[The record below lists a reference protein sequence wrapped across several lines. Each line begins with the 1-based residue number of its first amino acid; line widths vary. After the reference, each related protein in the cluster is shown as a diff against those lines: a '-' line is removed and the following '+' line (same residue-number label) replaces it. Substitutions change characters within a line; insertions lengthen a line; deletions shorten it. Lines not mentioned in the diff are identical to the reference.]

1 MNENNI
7 EFFKEIEKKWQKIW
21 DEKQIYYSNPD
32 KGKPKF
38 FVTFPYPYVS
48 GFLHIGTALS
58 LTRVDIIARY
68 KRLKGY
74 NVLFPQGFHLTGSPI
89 VAKSWRLRNGD
100 KKLIKELKDEGVS
113 DEDIEKLKD
122 PAGWALYFVE
132 KAEEDI
138 KNLGCSIDW
147 RRKFY
152 TTYLHPWYNKFIEW
166 QYRKLK
172 EKGLV
177 ITGKHPVVY
186 DPVANIPVG
195 DHDRPDEYAGIGP
208 TEGYIILFRLK
219 DENIILPAFTL
230 RPETL
235 YGVTNIWINPNRKY
249 SIYLDKESGNKYI
262 LPDTIVVDEFNA
274 QGYKLEKIKDIDVKE
289 LIGKECINPL
299 TNEVVPILPAE
310 FVDTKTGTGIVMS
323 VPSHAPYD
331 YIGLRDLLNTEYK
344 EIAKKCLD
352 NMKVLFKVPGYN
364 IPAKEI
370 VEKMKINNQK
380 DVQKLEDATKEVYS
394 LEYYNGVLTDIFGKY
409 SGMKIYEAKD
419 NIAKDFID
427 KNIAKIHYT
436 LKPRF
441 ESRYGNQCIVKI
453 IDNQWFLKYSD
464 PEWKKLAHECVD
476 NMNFYPENVRQDFHQ
491 KIDWLKDW
499 ACAHNKDELGTPLP
513 WDKSW
518 VIESLS
524 DSTIYMAFYTI
535 AHLIKNIN
543 PDKIE
548 DDLFDYIFLNKGNEE
563 EIIRKYGDIVKKMKE
578 EFEYWYPVDLRSSG
592 KDLIPNHLSFFIFH
606 HVAIF
611 DKKYWPRG
619 IAINGYAVDALG
631 RKMSKSLGN
640 YISLKDALR
649 KYSADILRFIIA
661 MSANSSYDDAK
672 IDLGKSEF
680 VMKYLI
686 SFYNY
691 SIENY
696 NKHKEYEKSYID
708 LWFENKLNKLAKE
721 IEDEYGKLNYMNV
734 INKIFE
740 LDNSFEWYLKR
751 ASGKINGKIVN
762 KYIEY
767 KAIFLYPIVPHI
779 ISEIFEKIGLDPFNI
794 RYPENLSYTDE
805 YEKYEKYV
813 KSVRDDL
820 IKLKILMNNK
830 IFNKVKI
837 IIASK
842 EKYELF
848 NELRNNKNKI
858 DEFLNNYPNYR
869 DILSFVK
876 KNIYILDEFLDRE
889 KEYELLNSAVDLFKS
904 ELNVKDIIIEYEEES
919 EESKKNRAMPYKPA
933 IVFLE

>member
-219 DENIILPAFTL
+219 DENTILPAFTL

-235 YGVTNIWINPNRKY
+235 YGVTNIWINPNGKY
-249 SIYLDKESGNKYI
+249 SVYLDKENSNKYI

-274 QGYKLEKIKDIDVKE
+274 QGYKLEKIKDIDIKE

-299 TNEVVPILPAE
+299 TNEEVPILPAE
-310 FVDTKTGTGIVMS
+310 FVDIKTGTGIVMS

-352 NMKVLFKVPGYN
+352 NMKVLFKVQGYN

-370 VEKMKINNQK
+370 AEKMKINNQK

-394 LEYYNGVLTDIFGKY
+394 LEYYNGILTDIFGQ
-409 SGMKIYEAKD
+409 I
-419 NIAKDFID
+419 
-427 KNIAKIHYT
+427 
-436 LKPRF
+436 
-441 ESRYGNQCIVKI
+441 
-453 IDNQWFLKYSD
+453 
-464 PEWKKLAHECVD
+464 
-476 NMNFYPENVRQDFHQ
+476 
-491 KIDWLKDW
+491 
-499 ACAHNKDELGTPLP
+499 
-513 WDKSW
+513 
-518 VIESLS
+518 
-524 DSTIYMAFYTI
+524 
-535 AHLIKNIN
+535 
-543 PDKIE
+543 
-548 DDLFDYIFLNKGNEE
+548 
-563 EIIRKYGDIVKKMKE
+563 
-578 EFEYWYPVDLRSSG
+578 
-592 KDLIPNHLSFFIFH
+592 
-606 HVAIF
+606 
-611 DKKYWPRG
+611 
-619 IAINGYAVDALG
+619 
-631 RKMSKSLGN
+631 
-640 YISLKDALR
+640 
-649 KYSADILRFIIA
+649 
-661 MSANSSYDDAK
+661 
-672 IDLGKSEF
+672 
-680 VMKYLI
+680 
-686 SFYNY
+686 
-691 SIENY
+691 
-696 NKHKEYEKSYID
+696 
-708 LWFENKLNKLAKE
+708 
-721 IEDEYGKLNYMNV
+721 
-734 INKIFE
+734 
-740 LDNSFEWYLKR
+740 
-751 ASGKINGKIVN
+751 
-762 KYIEY
+762 
-767 KAIFLYPIVPHI
+767 
-779 ISEIFEKIGLDPFNI
+779 
-794 RYPENLSYTDE
+794 
-805 YEKYEKYV
+805 
-813 KSVRDDL
+813 
-820 IKLKILMNNK
+820 
-830 IFNKVKI
+830 
-837 IIASK
+837 
-842 EKYELF
+842 
-848 NELRNNKNKI
+848 
-858 DEFLNNYPNYR
+858 
-869 DILSFVK
+869 
-876 KNIYILDEFLDRE
+876 
-889 KEYELLNSAVDLFKS
+889 
-904 ELNVKDIIIEYEEES
+904 
-919 EESKKNRAMPYKPA
+919 
-933 IVFLE
+933 

>member
-7 EFFKEIEKKWQKIW
+7 KFFKEIEKKWQKIW
-21 DEKQIYYSNPD
+21 DEKHIYYSNPD
-32 KGKPKF
+32 KEKPKF

-89 VAKSWRLRNGD
+89 VAKSWKLRNGD

-186 DPVANIPVG
+186 DPIVNIPVG

-208 TEGYIILFRLK
+208 TEGYVILFKLK
-219 DENIILPAFTL
+219 DEDIILPAFTL

-235 YGVTNIWINPNRKY
+235 YGVTNIWINPNGKY

-262 LPDTIVVDEFNA
+262 LPDTIIVEEFNA

-289 LIGKECINPL
+289 LIGKKCINPL
-299 TNEVVPILPAE
+299 TSEEVPILPAE
-310 FVDTKTGTGIVMS
+310 FVDIKTGSGIVMS

-331 YIGLRDLLNTEYK
+331 YVGLIDLLDTEYK

-352 NMKVLFKVPGYN
+352 NMKVLFNVPGYN

-370 VEKMKINNQK
+370 VEKMKINSQK
-380 DVQKLEDATKEVYS
+380 DVQKLEEATKEIYS
-394 LEYYNGVLTDIFGKY
+394 LEYYNGTLKDVFGKY

-419 NIAKDFID
+419 NIAKDFIE
-427 KNIAKIHYT
+427 KNIAKVHYT

-441 ESRYGNQCIVKI
+441 ESRYGNLCIVKI

-464 PEWKKLAHECVD
+464 PEWKKLAHEFID
-476 NMNFYPENVRQDFHQ
+476 NMNFYPDYIKQDFHK

-535 AHLIKNIN
+535 AHLIKNIDPN
-543 PDKIE
+543 KIE

-563 EIIRKYGDIVKKMKE
+563 EIVRKYGDIAKKMKE

-592 KDLIPNHLSFFIFH
+592 KDLIPNHLCFYIFH

-640 YISLKDALR
+640 YISLRDALR
-649 KYSADILRFIIA
+649 KYSADIIRFIIA

-672 IDLGKSEF
+672 IDLNKSEF

-696 NKHKEYEKSYID
+696 NKYQKYEKSYID
-708 LWFENKLNKLAKE
+708 LWFENNLNKLAKE
-721 IEDEYGKLNYMNV
+721 IEDEYEKLNYMNV

-751 ASGKINGKIVN
+751 SLNKINGKIIN

-767 KAIFLYPIVPHI
+767 KAIFLYPIAPHI

-830 IFNKVKI
+830 KFNKIKI

-848 NELRNNKNKI
+848 NKLRNNKSRI
-858 DEFLNNYPNYR
+858 DEFLNEYQNYK
-869 DILSFVK
+869 DILLFVK
-876 KNIYILDEFLDRE
+876 RNIYVLDEFFDRE

-904 ELNVKDIIIEYEEES
+904 ELNVRDIIIEYEEES
-919 EESKKNRAMPYKPA
+919 KESKKGRAMPYKPA

>member
-7 EFFKEIEKKWQKIW
+7 KFFKEIEKKWQKIW
-21 DEKQIYYSNPD
+21 DEKHIYYSNPD
-32 KGKPKF
+32 KEKPKF

-89 VAKSWRLRNGD
+89 VAKSWKLRNGD
-100 KKLIKELKDEGVS
+100 EKLIKELKDEGVS

-186 DPVANIPVG
+186 DPIVNIPVG

-208 TEGYIILFRLK
+208 TEGYVILFKLK
-219 DENIILPAFTL
+219 DEDIILPAFTL

-235 YGVTNIWINPNRKY
+235 YGVTNIWINPNGKY

-262 LPDTIVVDEFNA
+262 LPDTIIVEEFNA

-289 LIGKECINPL
+289 LIGKKCINPL
-299 TNEVVPILPAE
+299 TSEEISILPAE
-310 FVDTKTGTGIVMS
+310 FVDIKTGSGIVMS

-331 YIGLRDLLNTEYK
+331 YVGLMDLLNTEYK

-352 NMKVLFKVPGYN
+352 SMKVLFKVPGYN

-380 DVQKLEDATKEVYS
+380 DVQKLEEATKEIYS
-394 LEYYNGVLTDIFGKY
+394 LEYYNGTLKDVFGKY

-419 NIAKDFID
+419 NIAKDFIE
-427 KNIAKIHYT
+427 KNIAKVHYT

-441 ESRYGNQCIVKI
+441 ESRYGNLCIVKI
-453 IDNQWFLKYSD
+453 IDNQWFLKYSG
-464 PEWKKLAHECVD
+464 PEWKKLAHECID
-476 NMNFYPENVRQDFHQ
+476 NMNFYPDYIKQDFHQ

-535 AHLIKNIN
+535 AHLIKNIDPN
-543 PDKIE
+543 KIE
-548 DDLFDYIFLNKGNEE
+548 DDLFDYIFLNKGNEG
-563 EIIRKYGDIVKKMKE
+563 EIVRKYGDIAKKMKE

-592 KDLIPNHLSFFIFH
+592 KDLIPNHLCFYIFH

-640 YISLKDALR
+640 YISLRDALR
-649 KYSADILRFIIA
+649 KYSADIIRFIIA

-672 IDLGKSEF
+672 IDLNKSEF

-696 NKHKEYEKSYID
+696 NKYQEYEKSYID

-721 IEDEYGKLNYMNV
+721 IEDEYEKLNYMNV

-751 ASGKINGKIVN
+751 SLNKINGKIIN

-794 RYPENLSYTDE
+794 KYPENLSYTDE

-830 IFNKVKI
+830 KFNKIKI

-848 NELRNNKNKI
+848 NKLRNNESRI
-858 DEFLNNYPNYR
+858 DEFLNEYQNYK
-869 DILSFVK
+869 DILLFVK
-876 KNIYILDEFLDRE
+876 RNIYVLDEFFDRE

-904 ELNVKDIIIEYEEES
+904 ELNVRDIIIEYEEES
-919 EESKKNRAMPYKPA
+919 KESKKGRAMPYKPS
-933 IVFLE
+933 IVFFE

>member
-7 EFFKEIEKKWQKIW
+7 KFFKEIEKKWQKIW
-21 DEKQIYYSNPD
+21 DEKHIYYSNPD
-32 KGKPKF
+32 KEKPKF

-89 VAKSWRLRNGD
+89 VAKSWKLRNGD

-208 TEGYIILFRLK
+208 TEGYVILFKLK
-219 DENIILPAFTL
+219 DDDIILPAFTL

-235 YGVTNIWINPNRKY
+235 YGVTNIWINPNGKY
-249 SIYLDKESGNKYI
+249 AIYLDKESGNKYI
-262 LPDTIVVDEFNA
+262 LPDTIIVEEFNA

-289 LIGKECINPL
+289 LIGKKCTNPL
-299 TNEVVPILPAE
+299 TNEEVPILPAE
-310 FVDTKTGTGIVMS
+310 FVDIKTGSGIVMS

-331 YIGLRDLLNTEYK
+331 YVGLRDLLDTEYK

-352 NMKVLFKVPGYN
+352 SMKVLFKVPGYN

-370 VEKMKINNQK
+370 VEKMKINSQK
-380 DVQKLEDATKEVYS
+380 DVQKLEEATKEIYS
-394 LEYYNGVLTDIFGKY
+394 LEYYNGILTDVFGKY

-419 NIAKDFID
+419 NMAKDFIE
-427 KNIAKIHYT
+427 KNIAKVHYT

-441 ESRYGNQCIVKI
+441 ESRYGNLCIVKI

-464 PEWKKLAHECVD
+464 LEWKKLAHECTD
-476 NMNFYPENVRQDFHQ
+476 NMNFYPDYIKQDFHQ

-535 AHLIKNIN
+535 AHLIKNIDPN
-543 PDKIE
+543 KIE

-563 EIIRKYGDIVKKMKE
+563 EIVRKYGDIAKKMKE

-592 KDLIPNHLSFFIFH
+592 KDLIPNHLCFYIFH

-640 YISLKDALR
+640 YISLRDALR

-672 IDLGKSEF
+672 IDLNKSEF

-696 NKHKEYEKSYID
+696 NKYQEYEKSYID

-721 IEDEYGKLNYMNV
+721 IEDEYEKLNYMNV

-751 ASGKINGKIVN
+751 SLNKINGKIIN

-794 RYPENLSYTDE
+794 KYPENLSYTDE

-830 IFNKVKI
+830 KFNKIKI

-848 NELRNNKNKI
+848 NKLRNNKSRI
-858 DEFLNNYPNYR
+858 DEFLNKYQNYK
-869 DILSFVK
+869 DILLFVK
-876 KNIYILDEFLDRE
+876 RNIYVLDEFLDRE

-904 ELNVKDIIIEYEEES
+904 ELNVGDIIIEYEEES
-919 EESKKNRAMPYKPA
+919 KESKKGRAMPYKPA
-933 IVFLE
+933 IVFFE

>member
-21 DEKQIYYSNPD
+21 DEKHIYYSNPD
-32 KGKPKF
+32 KEKPKF

-58 LTRVDIIARY
+58 LSRVDIIARY

-74 NVLFPQGFHLTGSPI
+74 NVLFPQAFHLTGSPI
-89 VAKSWRLRNGD
+89 VAKSWKLRNGD

-219 DENIILPAFTL
+219 DEDITLPAFTL

-235 YGVTNIWINPNRKY
+235 YGVTNIWINPNGKY
-249 SIYLDKESGNKYI
+249 SIYLDKESNNKYI
-262 LPDTIVVDEFNA
+262 LPDTIIVEEFNA

-299 TNEVVPILPAE
+299 TNEEVPILPAE
-310 FVDTKTGTGIVMS
+310 FVDIKTGTGIVMS

-352 NMKVLFKVPGYN
+352 SMKVLFKVQGYN

-380 DVQKLEDATKEVYS
+380 DIQKLEDATKEIYS
-394 LEYYNGVLTDIFGKY
+394 LEYYNGILTDIFGKY

-419 NIAKDFID
+419 NIAKDFIE
-427 KNIAKIHYT
+427 KNIAKVHYT

-441 ESRYGNQCIVKI
+441 ESRYGNLCIVKI

-464 PEWKKLAHECVD
+464 PEWKKLAHECID
-476 NMNFYPENVRQDFHQ
+476 NMNFYPDYVKQDFHQ

-535 AHLIKNIN
+535 AHLIKNID

-640 YISLKDALR
+640 YISLRDALR

-696 NKHKEYEKSYID
+696 NKYKGYEKSYID

-721 IEDEYGKLNYMNV
+721 IEDEYDKLNYMNV

-751 ASGKINGKIVN
+751 ASGKINGKIIN

-830 IFNKVKI
+830 KFNKVKI

-848 NELRNNKNKI
+848 NELKNNKNKI
-858 DEFLNNYPNYR
+858 DEFLNDNPNYR
-869 DILSFVK
+869 DILLFVK
-876 KNIYILDEFLDRE
+876 RNIYILDEFLDRE
-889 KEYELLNSAVDLFKS
+889 KEYELLNSSIDLFKS
-904 ELNVKDIIIEYEEES
+904 ELNVKDIVIEYEEES
-919 EESKKNRAMPYKPA
+919 KESKKNRAMPYKPA
-933 IVFLE
+933 IVFFE

>member
-1 MNENNI
+1 MNENNT

-21 DEKQIYYSNPD
+21 DEKHIYYSDPD
-32 KGKPKF
+32 KEKQKF

-100 KKLIKELKDEGVS
+100 EKIIKELKDEGIS

-219 DENIILPAFTL
+219 DEDIILPAFTL

-235 YGVTNIWINPNRKY
+235 YGVTNIWINPNGKY

-262 LPDTIVVDEFNA
+262 LPDTIIVEEFNA

-299 TNEVVPILPAE
+299 TSEEVPILPAE
-310 FVDTKTGTGIVMS
+310 FVDIKTGTGIVMS

-352 NMKVLFKVPGYN
+352 SMKVLFNVPGYN

-380 DVQKLEDATKEVYS
+380 DVKKLEDATKEIYS
-394 LEYYNGVLTDIFGKY
+394 LEYYNGILTDIFGKY

-419 NIAKDFID
+419 NIAKDFIE

-441 ESRYGNQCIVKI
+441 ESRYGNPCIVKI

-476 NMNFYPENVRQDFHQ
+476 NMNFYPDYVKQDFHQ

-535 AHLIKNIN
+535 AHLIKNID

-640 YISLKDALR
+640 YISLRDALR

-672 IDLGKSEF
+672 IDLEKSEF

-696 NKHKEYEKSYID
+696 NKYKEYEKSYID

-721 IEDEYGKLNYMNV
+721 IEDEYEKLNYMNV

-751 ASGKINGKIVN
+751 ASGKINGKVIN

-779 ISEIFEKIGLDPFNI
+779 ISEIFEKINLDPFNI
-794 RYPENLSYTDE
+794 KYPENLSYTDE
-805 YEKYEKYV
+805 YEKYEKYI

-830 IFNKVKI
+830 KFNKIKI

-848 NELRNNKNKI
+848 NKLKNNKNKI
-858 DEFLNNYPNYR
+858 DEFLNEYPNYR
-869 DILSFVK
+869 DILLFVK
-876 KNIYILDEFLDRE
+876 RNIYILDEFLDRE
-889 KEYELLNSAVDLFKS
+889 KEYELLNSSIDLFKS

-919 EESKKNRAMPYKPA
+919 KESKKNRAMPYKPA
-933 IVFLE
+933 IIFLE